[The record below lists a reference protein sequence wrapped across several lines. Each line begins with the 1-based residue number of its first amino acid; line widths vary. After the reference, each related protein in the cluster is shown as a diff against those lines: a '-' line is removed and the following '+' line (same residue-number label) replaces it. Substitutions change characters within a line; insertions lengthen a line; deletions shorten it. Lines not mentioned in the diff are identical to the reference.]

1 MMLSEEKEKWL
12 EMRRKTI
19 TDYFDV
25 PQSEQGKIDAVF
37 NDMAELANRC
47 ANQGEFEQELLK
59 SPVNTAYNNLFAG
72 IAKYAKMPG
81 GSPTSTMAQGVVT
94 GTISGVVKQKAR
106 SGLIGW
112 LVNLLPSWITDW
124 WVYREHNIPGV
135 NQVKGAMNTYDQF
148 AGRAKRS
155 HQAAQDQEQLRKEI
169 DEQNRQ
175 MQEQQAAYERLVKE
189 QQEAAQKEMDK
200 YK

>member
-12 EMRRKTI
+12 EVRRKTI

-72 IAKYAKMPG
+72 MP
-81 GSPTSTMAQGVVT
+81 SMP
-94 GTISGVVKQKAR
+94 R
-106 SGLIGW
+106 C
-112 LVNLLPSWITDW
+112 
-124 WVYREHNIPGV
+124 
-135 NQVKGAMNTYDQF
+135 
-148 AGRAKRS
+148 RADRP
-155 HQAAQDQEQLRKEI
+155 QAPWHR
-169 DEQNRQ
+169 
-175 MQEQQAAYERLVKE
+175 VW
-189 QQEAAQKEMDK
+189 
-200 YK
+200 